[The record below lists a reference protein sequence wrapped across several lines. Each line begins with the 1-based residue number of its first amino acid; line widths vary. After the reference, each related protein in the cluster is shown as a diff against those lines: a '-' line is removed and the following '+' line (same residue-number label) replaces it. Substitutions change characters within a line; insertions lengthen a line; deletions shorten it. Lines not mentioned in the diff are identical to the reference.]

1 MLNYQRVPVMCFS
14 FGHLDDDS
22 NIFQHQGGSE
32 SDIPGMGFS

>member
-1 MLNYQRVPVMCFS
+1 MCFS

-22 NIFQHQGGSE
+22 NIFQHQGGSD